1 RLLAEPALRVN
12 EPAPLVKAES
22 ETMREY
28 YAKQDPEF
36 VSVEQQ
42 IKEFSTF
49 KTMGVKRRR

>member
-1 RLLAEPALRVN
+1 FANWLARNERRLLAEPALRVN

-36 VSVEQQ
+36 VSVEQL
-42 IKEFSTF
+42 
-49 KTMGVKRRR
+49 R

>member
-1 RLLAEPALRVN
+1 MAEPALRVN